1 MAMFSRSKIKTFLCI
16 FLSGL
21 FVFSMAAGVAAQ
33 DDDKKPRP
41 KPQLR
46 RVQSPGKWA
55 AKRIMGAQEAL
66 AAEQWSEALTILQE
80 MKDRKKLNGIE
91 TATMWQFYGFIYSS
105 QDPPNY
111 KKALVAFEK
120 ALEPNALPEATQ
132 TATYMNVAQLYVMQ
146 EQYSKA
152 LATFDKYF
160 AQVETPSPDAYYMY
174 AIALTQKRQARKAIP
189 WILKAIDGS
198 AAPKEAWL
206 QLASSLY
213 FETKQYKKAAGV
225 LEILVARFPKKNYF
239 IQLAALSNELGNE
252 ARALAVLEL
261 AYHQKML
268 NQDSEY
274 RNLAQLYMTR
284 EIPYQA
290 GRVMQKGM
298 KAGIVKKDRKA
309 YDLLAQAW
317 LLARERE
324 LALPALKESA
334 ARGKD
339 GNAYIRLAQLYLD
352 QAEWADAQE
361 ALASAVKK
369 GELRNEAMAHL
380 LQGITFFN
388 LEQYEEARDAFFE
401 AREFDKTK
409 ASAEQWLSQ
418 VGRHVPVEIEEEKEE
433 EVVEMVD
440 GIPADWY
447 DLPEGDRAVLIGG
460 LEAGMITIEQPE
472 PEVEAVI
479 EPANE
484 VVVEAVQPS

>member
-1 MAMFSRSKIKTFLCI
+1 
-16 FLSGL
+16 
-21 FVFSMAAGVAAQ
+21 
-33 DDDKKPRP
+33 
-41 KPQLR
+41 
-46 RVQSPGKWA
+46 
-55 AKRIMGAQEAL
+55 
-66 AAEQWSEALTILQE
+66 
-80 MKDRKKLNGIE
+80 
-91 TATMWQFYGFIYSS
+91 
-105 QDPPNY
+105 
-111 KKALVAFEK
+111 
-120 ALEPNALPEATQ
+120 
-132 TATYMNVAQLYVMQ
+132 
-146 EQYSKA
+146 
-152 LATFDKYF
+152 
-160 AQVETPSPDAYYMY
+160 MY

-418 VGRHVPVEIEEEKEE
+418 VGRHIPVEIEEEKEE